1 MKNKI
6 AFVILD
12 YELAQWS
19 GGVSY
24 YKNLIN
30 SASKINNFNF
40 TIFTNSTKFIKE
52 NIIKENIIKKN
63 KCNIIIKEI
72 FFLKKNNFFNTLR
85 KGIIF
90 FFNND
95 YFLYFF
101 LKSQKIRI
109 LSHRKLFINHSIKSI
124 GWIPDLQH
132 KVYKKFFTKK
142 FYLQRE
148 KYVANELANSDKI
161 FVSSL
166 QVRKEFKKYYGI
178 YNKIVPLRVLSK
190 EKYFTK
196 NPIKKY
202 ILFPA
207 QFWEHKNHEFLLKVA
222 KIIKKRKINIK
233 IYFCGKVDNYK
244 NQNHFKLINDKI
256 YRLKLDEIIK
266 NFGEVSVKQLNKLQK
281 ECLAFVN
288 PSLYEGW
295 STINEEARSNL
306 KYIFLSDIKG
316 HKEQNNYGS
325 IYFNLNSPKNFVKKL
340 QKFVKD
346 KKYQNKKD
354 FLLKNKIFYS
364 KMNNEIKL
372 VLNKEYI

>member
-1 MKNKI
+1 MKKKI

-30 SASKINNFNF
+30 FASKINNFNF
-40 TIFTNSTKFIKE
+40 TIFTNSKKFIKE
-52 NIIKENIIKKN
+52 NIIKKDKRNV
-63 KCNIIIKEI
+63 IIKEI
-72 FFLKKNNFFNTLR
+72 FFLKKNNFFNALR
-85 KGIIF
+85 KSIIF
-90 FFNND
+90 FFRND
-95 YFLYFF
+95 YFLYFL
-101 LKSQKIRI
+101 LKSEKIRI

-132 KVYKKFFTKK
+132 KVYKRFFTKK

-148 KYVANELANSDKI
+148 KYVINELANTDKI

-166 QVRKEFKKYYGI
+166 QIRKEFKKYYGI

-190 EKYFTK
+190 EKYSVK
-196 NPIKKY
+196 SPIKKY

-207 QFWEHKNHEFLLKVA
+207 QFWEHKNHEFLLEIA
-222 KIIKKRKINIK
+222 KIIKKKKINIK

-256 YRLKLDEIIK
+256 YKLKLDKIIK
-266 NFGEVSVKQLNKLQK
+266 NFGEVSIKQLNKLQK

-288 PSLYEGW
+288 PSFYEGW

-306 KYIFLSDIKG
+306 KYIFLSDISG
-316 HKEQNNYGS
+316 HREQNNYGS
-325 IYFNLNSPKNFVKKL
+325 IYFNLNSPKDFVKKL
-340 QKFVKD
+340 QKFIKE
-346 KKYQNKKD
+346 KKYQNKKY

-364 KMNNEIKL
+364 KMNDEMKF